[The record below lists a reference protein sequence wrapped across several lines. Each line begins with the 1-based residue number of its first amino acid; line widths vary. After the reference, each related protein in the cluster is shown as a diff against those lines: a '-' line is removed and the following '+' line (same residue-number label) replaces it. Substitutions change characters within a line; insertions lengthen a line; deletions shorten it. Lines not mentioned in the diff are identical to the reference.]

1 LLRRDKLP
9 AVKLTSLRSPTAV
22 LVAGCMILFVG
33 FGVRSGFGLFLQP
46 MSLENGWG
54 RETFSFA
61 MAIQNLL
68 WGIFG
73 PFAGGIA
80 DRYGTGR
87 VVALCGVAYVLGL
100 VIMALTETALALHL
114 GSGFLVGLALSG
126 VTFATILAVIGRVTP
141 PEKRSTA
148 LGIAV
153 AAGSFGQF
161 ALLPITQLLISGFD
175 WRVAL
180 LVLAAITALIVPL
193 AYFTRGK
200 APAHTGPQQ
209 SLGEA
214 LHEARRERGFHLL
227 FWGYFVCG
235 FHIAMLTVHLPSYVT
250 DNGLKPEHGMTALAL
265 IGLCNMVGTFAAGW
279 LGGRYS
285 KKYLLSAIYAL
296 RALLILM
303 LVALPLTPLTL
314 YVFAC
319 GIGFLWLGTVPL
331 TTGLVGQI
339 FGLRYLATLTGIVF
353 LGHQIGSFIGVWL
366 AGYLYDQTGSYNGA
380 LVISIGLGVFAAL
393 VNLPV
398 NEKPIA
404 ERRPAHAAA

>member
-1 LLRRDKLP
+1 MGFSTWRNP
-9 AVKLTSLRSPTAV
+9 TSV
-22 LVAGCMILFVG
+22 LVAGCAILCIG
-33 FGVRSGFGLFLQP
+33 FGVRAGFGLFLQP

-68 WGIFG
+68 WGVFG

-80 DRYGTGR
+80 DRYGAGR
-87 VVALCGVAYVLGL
+87 VVVLCGIAYVLGL
-100 VIMALTETALALHL
+100 VVMAFTETAFALHV

-126 VTFATILAVIGRVTP
+126 STFAVVLAVIQRVTP

-161 ALLPITQLLISGFD
+161 AILPITQLFISSFD
-175 WRVAL
+175 WRNAL
-180 LVLAAITALIVPL
+180 LGLAVLAALIVPL
-193 AYFTRGK
+193 AFFTSGK
-200 APAHTGPQQ
+200 AAPQSGPKQ
-209 SLGEA
+209 SFGEA
-214 LHEARRERGFHLL
+214 LHEALRERGFHLL

-265 IGLCNMVGTFAAGW
+265 IGLCNMIGSFSAGW

-285 KKYLLSAIYAL
+285 KKFLLSGIYTL
-296 RALLILM
+296 RALAIALLISF
-303 LVALPLTPLTL
+303 PLSPLTL
-314 YVFAC
+314 YVFAVI
-319 GIGFLWLGTVPL
+319 IGFLWLSTVPL
-331 TTGLVGQI
+331 TNGLVGQI
-339 FGLRYLATLTGIVF
+339 FGMRYAGMLAGVVF
-353 LGHQIGSFIGVWL
+353 FGHQIGSFIGVWL
-366 AGYLYDQTGSYNGA
+366 AGYLYDKTGSYNGA
-380 LVISIGLGVFAAL
+380 LAISIGLGVFAAI

-398 NEKPIA
+398 NEKPLA
-404 ERRPAHAAA
+404 ERRPAVGIA

>member
-1 LLRRDKLP
+1 MTP
-9 AVKLTSLRSPTAV
+9 AAPRSPAAV
-22 LVAGCMILFVG
+22 LAACCVILCVG

-46 MSLENGWG
+46 MSLDNGWG

-80 DRYGTGR
+80 DRYGAGR

-100 VIMALTETALALHL
+100 VVMAFTESALTLHI
-114 GSGFLVGLALSG
+114 GSGFLIGLALSG
-126 VTFATILAVIGRVTP
+126 STFAVLLSVISRVTP

-161 ALLPITQLLISGFD
+161 AILPVTQLMISSID
-175 WRVAL
+175 WRNAL
-180 LVLAAITALIVPL
+180 LGLAVVAALIVPL
-193 AYFTRGK
+193 AFFVRCK
-200 APAHTGPQQ
+200 AAPQAGPPQ

-214 LHEARRERGFHLL
+214 LREAMRERGFHLL

-265 IGLCNMVGTFAAGW
+265 IGLCNMVGSFSAGW
-279 LGGRYS
+279 LAGRVS
-285 KKYLLSAIYAL
+285 KKYLFSGIYTL
-296 RALLILM
+296 RAIAITVLISF
-303 LVALPLTPLTL
+303 PLTPFTL
-314 YVFAC
+314 YGFA
-319 GIGFLWLGTVPL
+319 GVIGFLWLSTVPL
-331 TTGLVGQI
+331 TNGLVGQI
-339 FGLRYLATLTGIVF
+339 FGMRYMGLLAGVVF
-353 LGHQIGSFIGVWL
+353 FGHQIGSFVGVWL
-366 AGYLYDQTGSYNGA
+366 AGWMYDQTGSYHGA
-380 LVISIGLGVFAAL
+380 FVLSIGLGVFAAL

-398 NEKPIA
+398 NEQPLA
-404 ERRPAHAAA
+404 ERRAAAAAT

>member
-1 LLRRDKLP
+1 MTP
-9 AVKLTSLRSPTAV
+9 AAPRSPAAV
-22 LVAGCMILFVG
+22 LAACCVILCVG

-46 MSLENGWG
+46 MSLDNGWG

-80 DRYGTGR
+80 DRYGAGR

-100 VIMALTETALALHL
+100 VVMAFTESALTLHI
-114 GSGFLVGLALSG
+114 GSGFLIGLALSG
-126 VTFATILAVIGRVTP
+126 STFAVLLSVISRVTP

-161 ALLPITQLLISGFD
+161 AILPVTQLMISSID
-175 WRVAL
+175 WRNAL
-180 LVLAAITALIVPL
+180 LGLAVVAALIVPL
-193 AYFTRGK
+193 AFFVRGK
-200 APAHTGPQQ
+200 AAPQAGPPQ

-214 LHEARRERGFHLL
+214 LREAMRERGFHLL

-265 IGLCNMVGTFAAGW
+265 IGLCNMVGSFSAGW
-279 LGGRYS
+279 LGGRVS
-285 KKYLLSAIYAL
+285 KKYLLSGIYTL
-296 RALLILM
+296 RAIAITVLISF
-303 LVALPLTPLTL
+303 PLSPQTL
-314 YVFAC
+314 YGFAVV
-319 GIGFLWLGTVPL
+319 IGFLWLSTVPL
-331 TTGLVGQI
+331 TNGLVGQI
-339 FGLRYLATLTGIVF
+339 FGMRYMGLLAGVVF
-353 LGHQIGSFIGVWL
+353 FGHQIGSFVGVWL
-366 AGYLYDQTGSYNGA
+366 AGWMYDQSGSYNGA
-380 LVISIGLGVFAAL
+380 LVLSIGLGVFAAL

-398 NEKPIA
+398 NERPLA
-404 ERRPAHAAA
+404 ERRPAAAAA